1 MPDDN
6 SRNVVHI
13 GSQKLGRKTKRA
25 DVSRQTPDEEAFKAN
40 VANSLSIIPT
50 PYSLQQLTV
59 IVQQS
64 SITRQCIDSM
74 VTNTAANGFMIV
86 PMDDSTTIDDS
97 DKGEI
102 DTLNSYIQYAN
113 PTQSLSTLSELLA
126 NDYETYGYSFREVIR
141 SRNNRISGL
150 RHAPAFNIRILHDS
164 AGYVEVIR
172 KVTRGGRRTTI
183 RELRLFKKYIQQLAA
198 VGTQA
203 SIDTSNGRGLE
214 QIYFKE
220 FGDPRRMDYRN
231 GKYQDDIKDGY
242 IVEDKH
248 LATEILHERQ
258 ISPDAYGIPIYTA
271 ALPAIL
277 GTRESEMVN
286 LDYFENNTVPPA
298 MLTVSGGRL
307 TQNSFQALDD
317 LLTGKGLGKDR
328 AHQMLLIEAIAET
341 NGLDDNSTVQINL
354 EKLTDVRQS
363 DGLFK
368 EYEQSSAEKVRSL
381 YRIPPILLGLSSG
394 NYSNSTLAIH
404 TAETQV
410 FEPSRSRHD
419 DFWNMNLV
427 NHPEGLNL
435 QTVKLKSKS
444 MSLTESSEVVKAMAT
459 VNVSGGLTPRT
470 AVQLSRDVLG
480 MDIPQYPER
489 GEENYEEWMDTPT
502 PLSTR
507 SADGNKPEAEGRES
521 EASPEYKMKN
531 QEENGVTKE
540 PENSEK

>member
-13 GSQKLGRKTKRA
+13 GSQKLGRKVKRA
-25 DVSRQTPDEEAFKAN
+25 DISRQTPDEEAFKATS
-40 VANSLSIIPT
+40 ANSLSIIPT
-50 PYSLQQLTV
+50 PYSLQALTV
-59 IVQQS
+59 IVQES
-64 SITRQCIDSM
+64 SITRQCIDAM
-74 VTNTAANGFMIV
+74 IANTASNGFMIV
-86 PMDDSTTIDDS
+86 PFDDDKTLDDVDS
-97 DKGEI
+97 VEL

-113 PTQSLSTLSELLA
+113 PNESLSAISELLVS
-126 NDYETYGYSFREVIR
+126 DYETYGYSFREVIR
-141 SRNNRISGL
+141 SRNGRVSGL
-150 RHAPAFNIRILHDS
+150 RHAPAYNIRILSDS
-164 AGYVEVIR
+164 AGYVEVTR
-172 KVTRGGRRTTI
+172 KVKRGGRRTTV
-183 RELRLFKKYIQQLAA
+183 RELRLFKKYVQQLAS
-198 VGTQA
+198 VGTTG
-203 SIDTSNGRGLE
+203 SIDAHRNKGLE
-214 QIYFKE
+214 QVYFKE

-231 GKYQDDIKDGY
+231 GRYQEDNY
-242 IVEDKH
+242 TVEDTH

-258 ISPDAYGIPIYTA
+258 ISPDAYGIPIYTS

-277 GTRESEMVN
+277 GTRESETVN

-307 TQNSFQALDD
+307 TQKSFQALDE
-317 LLTGKGLGKDR
+317 LLSGKGLGKDR
-328 AHQMLLIEAIAET
+328 AHQMLLIEAIAES
-341 NGLDDNSTVQINL
+341 NGLDEGTGTVQINL

-368 EYEQSSAEKVRSL
+368 DYEQSAAEKVRSL

-419 DFWNMNLV
+419 NFWNMNLV

-459 VNVSGGLTPRT
+459 VNVAGGLTPRT
-470 AVQLSRDVLG
+470 AVHLSRNVLSL
-480 MDIPQYPER
+480 DIPKYPEK
-489 GEENYEEWMDTPT
+489 GEDGYEDWMDVPT

-507 SADGNKPEAEGRES
+507 SANENKPEAEGRES
-521 EASPEYKMKN
+521 ESSPEYKLKN
-531 QEENGVTKE
+531 QEEIGTTKE